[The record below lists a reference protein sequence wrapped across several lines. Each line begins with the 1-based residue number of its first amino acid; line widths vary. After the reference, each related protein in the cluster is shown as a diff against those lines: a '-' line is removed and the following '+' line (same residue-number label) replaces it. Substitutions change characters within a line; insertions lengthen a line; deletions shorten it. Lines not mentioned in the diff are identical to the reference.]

1 MKTIKLSE
9 MSKAK
14 QAKALKQRNWLK
26 TFPTQDMNVYAYGA
40 LIFINNG
47 KMDAYLAKVETKVI
61 EF

>member
-1 MKTIKLSE
+1 

-14 QAKALKQRNWLK
+14 QAKALKRRNWLK
-26 TFPTQDMNVYAYGA
+26 AYPAQDMNVYAYGA

-47 KMDAYLAKVETKVI
+47 KMDAYLTKPETKVI